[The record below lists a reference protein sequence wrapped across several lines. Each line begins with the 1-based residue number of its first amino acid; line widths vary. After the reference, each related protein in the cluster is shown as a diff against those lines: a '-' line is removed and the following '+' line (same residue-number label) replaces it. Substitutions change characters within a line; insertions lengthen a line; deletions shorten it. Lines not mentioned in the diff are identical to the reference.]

1 MDGATN
7 DTTSVAAGVLLWD
20 IALNPVTNK
29 IYAANAGSSNLT
41 VIDGATNATVTV
53 NTGAIPCAIAV
64 DSEANRVYAVN
75 YASDTLPVIYVPN
88 RSVLAPV
95 LMKPRPYPLVTNSL
109 TPT

>member
-29 IYAANAGSSNLT
+29 IYAGNAGSSNLT

-64 DSEANRVYAVN
+64 ESEANGVYAVN
-75 YASDTLPVIYVPN
+75 YASDSATGIDGAN
-88 RSVLAPV
+88 SAVLETVRAV
-95 LMKPRPYPLVTNSL
+95 ARPQG
-109 TPT
+109 